1 MPAFQIP
8 KDDAA
13 NAGVS
18 PAAMNDKSALLGQL
32 KIDRSIEPQGSGRG
46 KWVAAALALAAA
58 AVGAWFVFKPA
69 PAVPV
74 KAAAAVPAASAAA
87 GATSVLD
94 ASGYVIARRQ
104 ATVSSKV
111 TGKVVELMIE
121 EGMPVKHGQ
130 VLARLDDS
138 NTRAQVLL
146 SQSQLDAARAQLAEI
161 RVQLV
166 ESQRQLKRSK
176 ELHDRQLVS
185 DAAVENAQA
194 GVDGLQARLESA
206 QENVKVAERN
216 VGLYRQQVD
225 DMIVRAPFDG
235 VITVKNAQVGEMISP
250 LSAGGAGTRT
260 GIGTLVD
267 MGSLEIEVDVN
278 ENFINRVQSGQKVEG
293 TLNAYPDWK
302 IPCAV
307 IAVIPTADRSK
318 ATVKVRIGIQTKDAR
333 IIPDMGVRVSFLP
346 EDQTGEAAADA
357 PKGVLIPAE
366 AVKDDGGAKVV
377 FVIAGDTVE
386 RRAVGVG
393 AARGDQVQVIAG
405 LSGGERVAV
414 GDLALLSDGARIE
427 VQE

>member
-1 MPAFQIP
+1 
-8 KDDAA
+8 
-13 NAGVS
+13 
-18 PAAMNDKSALLGQL
+18 MNDKSALLGQL
-32 KIDRSIEPQGSGRG
+32 KIDRSVEPQGSGRG
-46 KWVAAALALAAA
+46 KWVVAGLVVVAGAI
-58 AVGAWFVFKPA
+58 GAWFAFKPA
-69 PAVPV
+69 AAIPV
-74 KAAAAVPAASAAA
+74 KAAAAVPASTANMA
-87 GATSVLD
+87 ATSVLD

-121 EGMPVKHGQ
+121 EGMPVKQGQ

-138 NTRAQVLL
+138 NTRAQVAL

-161 RVQLV
+161 RVQLADA
-166 ESQRQLKRSK
+166 QRQLKRSK
-176 ELHDRQLVS
+176 ELHERKLVS

-194 GVDGLQARLESA
+194 AVDGLQARLESA
-206 QENVKVAERN
+206 QENVKVSERN

-225 DMIVRAPFDG
+225 DMIVRAPFSG

-278 ENFINRVQSGQKVEG
+278 ENFINRVQSGQKVEAL
-293 TLNAYPDWK
+293 LNAYPDWK

-318 ATVKVRIGIQTKDAR
+318 ATVKVRIGIQTKDPR
-333 IIPDMGVRVSFLP
+333 IIPDMGVRVAFLP
-346 EDQTGEAAADA
+346 EEEAAATAAA
-357 PKGVLIPAE
+357 PQGVMVPAE
-366 AVKDDGGAKVV
+366 AIKDENGTKVV
-377 FVIAGDTVE
+377 FVIAGEKVE

-393 AARGDQVQVIAG
+393 PTRGAQVQVVAG

-414 GDLALLSDGARIE
+414 GDLAQLADGARIE
-427 VQE
+427 VVQ

>member
-1 MPAFQIP
+1 M
-8 KDDAA
+8 D
-13 NAGVS
+13 
-18 PAAMNDKSALLGQL
+18 DKSALLGQL

-46 KWVAAALALAAA
+46 KWVVAALAVVAA
-58 AVGAWFVFKPA
+58 GAGAYFVFMPA
-69 PAVPV
+69 AAVPV
-74 KAAAAVPAASAAA
+74 KAASAMPLSSAAP
-87 GATSVLD
+87 GAASVLD

-111 TGKVVELMIE
+111 TGKVVELTIE
-121 EGMPVKHGQ
+121 EGMPVKQGQ

-166 ESQRQLKRSK
+166 DAQRQLKRSR
-176 ELHDRQLVS
+176 ELHDRKLVS

-194 GVDGLQARLESA
+194 SVDGLQARLESA
-206 QENVKVAERN
+206 QENVKVSERN
-216 VGLYRQQVD
+216 VGLFRQQVD
-225 DMIVRAPFDG
+225 DMVVRAPFNG

-267 MGSLEIEVDVN
+267 MDSLEIEVDVN
-278 ENFINRVQSGQKVEG
+278 ENFINRVQSGQKVEA

-318 ATVKVRIGIQTKDAR
+318 ATVKVRIGIQAKDPR

-346 EDQTGEAAADA
+346 DEPDPAAATEA
-357 PKGVLIPAE
+357 PKGVLVPVE
-366 AVKDDGGAKVV
+366 AIKDDNGTKVV
-377 FVIAGDTVE
+377 FVIKGDTVE

-393 AARGDQVQVIAG
+393 NERGGQVQVIAG
-405 LSGGERVAV
+405 LAGGERVAL

-427 VQE
+427 IQE